1 MRGGKDPG
9 DRRYEE
15 HRRHLTRVYAGL
27 LPWSLCFVVF
37 GLVPLIAAFA
47 LSFYDMNP
55 LRPDRTHWVGLSN
68 YAHALGSPAFWHA
81 LRTTAIFVVGTLP
94 VTLALAYVVAAL
106 LSRLKRHEAFFRAA
120 IFFPATLSMV
130 VISLVFKSLYAEQGL
145 LNGWLASLG
154 FQSVHWLQDP
164 RLALPS
170 IMAMD
175 VWASVGY
182 FAILILAGRKTLP
195 PEQLEAARLEG
206 MRALEIERRIVL
218 PHVRP
223 VILFVVLL
231 NTIRS
236 FQIFIEVFVL
246 TRGGPLDST
255 LTLVYHLYER
265 AFYHFEMGYAC
276 AIAYILLC
284 LVGLILLVQRRLIAR
299 APAEAPVEAP
309 A

>member
-1 MRGGKDPG
+1 MSGRARGAGI
-9 DRRYEE
+9 
-15 HRRHLTRVYAGL
+15 AGL

-37 GLVPLIAAFA
+37 GVIPLLAALV

-55 LRPDRTHWVGLSN
+55 LRPDLTRWIGGAN
-68 YAHALGSPAFWHA
+68 YARALGSPAFWHA

-94 VTLALAYVVAAL
+94 VTLALAYGVAAL
-106 LSRLKRHEAFFRAA
+106 LGRLRRGETFFRAA

-145 LNGWLASLG
+145 LNGWLGRIGVPA
-154 FQSVHWLQDP
+154 VHWLQDP

-170 IMAMD
+170 IMVMD
-175 VWASVGY
+175 IWASVGY
-182 FAILILAGRKTLP
+182 YAILILAGRKTLP
-195 PEQLEAARLEG
+195 VEQLEAARLEG
-206 MRALEIERRIVL
+206 MGALEIERRIVL

-223 VILFVVLL
+223 VLLFVVLL
-231 NTIRS
+231 NTVRS

-276 AIAYILLC
+276 AIAYILLL
-284 LVGLILLVQRRLIAR
+284 LVGLILLAQRRLIAR
-299 APAEAPVEAP
+299 RALGAA
-309 A
+309 

>member
-1 MRGGKDPG
+1 M
-9 DRRYEE
+9 
-15 HRRHLTRVYAGL
+15 
-27 LPWSLCFVVF
+27 PWSLCFAVF
-37 GLVPLIAAFA
+37 GLVPLFTALL
-47 LSFYDMNP
+47 LSFFDMNP
-55 LRPDRTHWVGLSN
+55 LRPDRTHWVGLAN
-68 YAHALGSPAFWHA
+68 YARALNSPAFWHA

-94 VTLALAYVVAAL
+94 FTLSLAYVVAAL
-106 LSRLKRHEAFFRAA
+106 LGRLRRGETFFRAA

-154 FQSVHWLQDP
+154 LGPIHWLQDP

-182 FAILILAGRKTLP
+182 YAILILASRKTLP
-195 PEQLEAARLEG
+195 VEQLEAARLEG
-206 MRALEIERRIVL
+206 MSILTIERRIVL

-223 VILFVVLL
+223 VLLFVVLL
-231 NTIRS
+231 DTIRS

-246 TRGGPLDST
+246 TRGGPLEST
-255 LTLVYHLYER
+255 MTLVYHLYER

-276 AIAYILLC
+276 AIAYLLLILVGIILL
-284 LVGLILLVQRRLIAR
+284 IQRRVLGNTQVA
-299 APAEAPVEAP
+299 A
-309 A
+309 

>member
-1 MRGGKDPG
+1 MS
-9 DRRYEE
+9 RRST
-15 HRRHLTRVYAGL
+15 LGL
-27 LPWSLCFVVF
+27 LPWSVCFAVF
-37 GLVPLIAAFA
+37 GLIPLLAALV
-47 LSFYDMNP
+47 LSFYSMNP
-55 LRPDRTHWVGLSN
+55 LRPDLTHWIGVSN
-68 YAHALGSPAFWHA
+68 YARAFRSPEFWHA
-81 LRTTAIFVVGTLP
+81 LRTTALFVLGTLP
-94 VTLALAYVVAAL
+94 LTLALAYVAAAL
-106 LSRLKRHEAFFRAA
+106 LSRLRRGETFFRAA

-130 VISLVFKSLYAEQGL
+130 VISLIFKSLYAEQGL
-145 LNGWLASLG
+145 LNGWLAALG
-154 FQSVHWLQDP
+154 LQRLHWLQDP

-182 FAILILAGRKTLP
+182 YAILILAGRKTLP
-195 PEQLEAARLEG
+195 VEQLEAARLEG
-206 MRALEIERRIVL
+206 MGALEVERRIIF

-276 AIAYILLC
+276 AIAYILLL
-284 LVGLILLVQRRLIAR
+284 LVGMILLVQRRLISK
-299 APAEAPVEAP
+299 APGEAAVA
-309 A
+309 

>member
-1 MRGGKDPG
+1 MTRRRSGGWLGPI
-9 DRRYEE
+9 
-15 HRRHLTRVYAGL
+15 AGL
-27 LPWSLCFVVF
+27 WPWSICFAVF
-37 GLVPLIAAFA
+37 GLVPLFTALF
-47 LSFYDMNP
+47 LSFFDMNP

-68 YAHALGSPAFWHA
+68 YARALTSPAFWHA

-94 VTLALAYVVAAL
+94 VTLTLAYVVAAL
-106 LSRLKRHEAFFRAA
+106 LSRLRRGETFFRAA

-145 LNGWLASLG
+145 LNGWLSALG
-154 FQSVHWLQDP
+154 GSPIHWLQDP

-182 FAILILAGRKTLP
+182 YAILILASRKTLP
-195 PEQLEAARLEG
+195 VEQLEAARIEG
-206 MRALEIERRIVL
+206 MSLLAIERRIVL

-223 VILFVVLL
+223 VLLFVVLL
-231 NTIRS
+231 DTVRS

-246 TRGGPLDST
+246 TRGGPLEST
-255 LTLVYHLYER
+255 LTLVYHLYDR

-276 AIAYILLC
+276 AIAYLLLA
-284 LVGLILLVQRRLIAR
+284 LVGIILVVQRRMIAR
-299 APAEAPVEAP
+299 PAEVVA
-309 A
+309 

>member
-1 MRGGKDPG
+1 VRGRPRGWLG
-9 DRRYEE
+9 S
-15 HRRHLTRVYAGL
+15 VAGL
-27 LPWSLCFVVF
+27 WPWSICFAVF
-37 GLVPLIAAFA
+37 GLVPLFTALL
-47 LSFYDMNP
+47 LSFFDMNP
-55 LRPDRTHWVGLSN
+55 LRPDRAHWVGLAN
-68 YAHALGSPAFWHA
+68 YARALTSPAFWHA

-94 VTLALAYVVAAL
+94 VTLTLAYVVAAL
-106 LSRLKRHEAFFRAA
+106 LSRLRRGETFFRAA

-145 LNGWLASLG
+145 LNGWFHALG
-154 FQSVHWLQDP
+154 GPPIHWLQDP

-182 FAILILAGRKTLP
+182 YAILILASRKTLP
-195 PEQLEAARLEG
+195 VEQLEAARIEG
-206 MRALEIERRIVL
+206 MGLLQIERRIVL

-223 VILFVVLL
+223 VLLFVVLL
-231 NTIRS
+231 DTIRS

-246 TRGGPLDST
+246 TRGGPLEST
-255 LTLVYHLYER
+255 LTLVYHLYDR

-276 AIAYILLC
+276 AIAYLLLG
-284 LVGLILLVQRRLIAR
+284 LVGIILFVQRRVIAR
-299 APAEAPVEAP
+299 PVEAV

>member
-1 MRGGKDPG
+1 MRG
-9 DRRYEE
+9 RS
-15 HRRHLTRVYAGL
+15 LAGL
-27 LPWSLCFVVF
+27 LPWSLCFAVF
-37 GLVPLIAAFA
+37 GLLPLLAALL

-55 LRPDRTHWVGLSN
+55 LRPDLTRWIGLSN
-68 YAHALGSPAFWHA
+68 YARALGSPAFWHA

-106 LSRLKRHEAFFRAA
+106 LSRLRRGEAFFRAA

-145 LNGWLASLG
+145 LNGWLAGLG
-154 FQSVHWLQDP
+154 LQPLHWLQDP
-164 RLALPS
+164 HLALPS

-182 FAILILAGRKTLP
+182 YAILILAGRKTLP

-206 MRALEIERRIVL
+206 MRGLQIERRIVL

-223 VILFVVLL
+223 VLLFVVLL

-276 AIAYILLC
+276 AIAYILLF
-284 LVGLILLVQRRLIAR
+284 LVGLILLVQRRLIGR
-299 APAEAPVEAP
+299 APVEASALP
-309 A
+309 RPRASAPVEARAA

>member
-1 MRGGKDPG
+1 MRG
-9 DRRYEE
+9 RF
-15 HRRHLTRVYAGL
+15 AGL
-27 LPWSLCFVVF
+27 LPWSLFFAVF
-37 GLVPLIAAFA
+37 GLVPLLAALV
-47 LSFYDMNP
+47 LSFYSMNP
-55 LRPDRTHWVGLSN
+55 LRPDLTHWVGGAN
-68 YAHALGSPAFWHA
+68 YARALGSPAFWHA

-94 VTLALAYVVAAL
+94 VTLVLAYVVAAL
-106 LSRLKRHEAFFRAA
+106 LSRLRRGEAFFRAA

-145 LNGWLASLG
+145 LNGWLKGLG
-154 FQSVHWLQDP
+154 FPAVHWLQDP

-182 FAILILAGRKTLP
+182 YAILILAGRKTLP
-195 PEQLEAARLEG
+195 VEQLEAARLEG
-206 MRALEIERRIVL
+206 MRALAIERRIIL
-218 PHVRP
+218 PHLKP

-231 NTIRS
+231 NTVRS

-246 TRGGPLDST
+246 TRGGPLEST

-276 AIAYILLC
+276 ALAYLLLLLVGVILL
-284 LVGLILLVQRRLIAR
+284 LQRRLIAR
-299 APAEAPVEAP
+299 APVEVPAEMPLAP
-309 A
+309 AVPRGTGRGAA